1 MLFFFDN
8 LEDSTY
14 FGGKVTDVVYL
25 AANHESELILEGV
38 VKKKVLGVPTEYE
51 NDETSYMNIR

>member
-38 VKKKVLGVPTEYE
+38 VKKKILGVPT
-51 NDETSYMNIR
+51 